1 MAQRVL
7 VKLGGGL
14 ITAKEKLCVARMEII
29 DACSNVIFRLQ
40 EEGWSPIIVHGAGG
54 FGHQR
59 AKEFNLAQGMDASIE
74 GQEEAIQLV
83 REDMLSLNSLVCES
97 MINAGLKVASFPPH
111 TWAKGTGANFVG
123 DIGIFCNDNSIVPV
137 TFGDVTDCDDDSKF
151 AILSGDHLMQ
161 RISSI
166 DGVSKAIFLLDGI
179 DGLMDNPENGEL
191 IEHLTAESRFTTR
204 HDDEIDVTG
213 GMALKVKCAQS
224 MVQEGL
230 EVWLLDGTKPERMLE
245 AVLHGKTIGTLVS

>member
-14 ITAKEKLCVARMEII
+14 ITAKEKLCVARMEVI
-29 DACSNVIFRLQ
+29 DACTNAFARLQ
-40 EEGWSPIIVHGAGG
+40 EEGWNPIIVHGAGG

-59 AKEFNLAQGMDASIE
+59 AKEFNLAQGMDSSIE
-74 GQEEAIQLV
+74 GQEEAIRLV

-97 MINAGLKVASFPPH
+97 MMNAGLKVASFPPH
-111 TWAKGTGANFVG
+111 TWAKGTGPNFFG
-123 DIGIFCNDNSIVPV
+123 DIEIFRNGNGIVPV
-137 TFGDVTDCDDDSKF
+137 TFGDVTDCDDDSRF
-151 AILSGDHLMQ
+151 GILSGDHLMQ

-166 DGVSKAIFLLDGI
+166 DDVSKAIFLLDGI
-179 DGLMDNPENGEL
+179 DGLMDSPEKGEL

-213 GMALKVKCAQS
+213 GMALKVECAQS
-224 MVQEGL
+224 MAQDGL
-230 EVWLLDGTKPERMLE
+230 EVWLIDGTKPERMLE

>member
-14 ITAKEKLCVARMEII
+14 ITAKEKLCIARMEVI
-29 DACSNVIFRLQ
+29 DACSNVIARLQ

-59 AKEFNLAQGMDASIE
+59 AKEFNLAQGMDDSIE
-74 GQEEAIQLV
+74 GQEGAIQLV
-83 REDMLSLNSLVCES
+83 RAEMLTLNSLVCES
-97 MINAGLKVASFPPH
+97 LINSGLKVASFPPH
-111 TWAKGTGANFVG
+111 TWAKGTGPNFFG
-123 DIGIFCNDNSIVPV
+123 DIEIFCNENSIVPV
-137 TFGDVTDCDDDSKF
+137 TFGDVTDCDDDSRF
-151 AILSGDHLMQ
+151 GILSGDHLMQ

-166 DGVSKAIFLLDGI
+166 DDISKAIFLLDGI

-191 IEHLTAESRFTTR
+191 IEHLTAESRFTTQ

-213 GMALKVKCAQS
+213 GMELKVECARS
-224 MVQEGL
+224 MSREGL

-245 AVLHGKTIGTLVS
+245 AVLRGKTIGTQVS